1 MKDLL
6 ESLRDVDFRVR
17 KEAVIELKKLNHN
30 EGITLL
36 IEALGDDNETVTR
49 EAIKALKE
57 KGDHVIPHMIEAL
70 KHTSYGVR
78 RNASKVL
85 VGLGNS
91 FLDMLLDLA
100 KTNDDDIQFW
110 ICEVISQF
118 GTKAV
123 KTLIEILES
132 DNMPRRL
139 CAISALGKTGVKEA
153 VKPLIECLSDEQ
165 WTIRRSAAAALI
177 QLGPE
182 AVKGVS
188 KLTTC
193 KAADLEFWAIQI
205 LGQIGGESAK
215 KALIEKALSDKTTVD
230 QRQVL
235 ISSLKNFDSPD
246 VIPPLIQML
255 GDENWIIRKLSA
267 DALWEVGEYGE
278 EELGRSLKSKND
290 NIRYWAC
297 KVLGELQ
304 AVQFVEEL
312 TKMMKH
318 DVTWSVRASAA
329 QALGEMGEDSCTLDL
344 VDALRDSSEY
354 VRKNALVALNKLGEV
369 KETRQKLSDEWVQD
383 YTRSIFNDLKSKKE
397 RSIEKRLQNLV
408 KDVPDF
414 PIPGI
419 VFKDITPLLMS
430 PHGISDAVR
439 LFESQL
445 RGCHV
450 DVIAGIE
457 SRGFIFGAALAQ
469 AMRCSFIPIRKKG
482 KLPGECL
489 SVSYELEY
497 GNAELEVQ
505 TGHLSGKNVVVIDDV
520 LATGGTAA
528 ATADLI
534 EQAQGRIIQMLF
546 LIELDF
552 LSGRKKLENYRV
564 ESLIKYS

>member
-430 PHGISDAVR
+430 PHSISDAVR

>member
-6 ESLRDVDFRVR
+6 DRMRDVDFRVR
-17 KEAVIELKKLNHN
+17 KEAVLELKELKSN

-49 EAIKALKE
+49 EAVRALKDQ
-57 KGDHVIPHMIEAL
+57 GDHVIPHMIEAL
-70 KHTSYGVR
+70 KHTSYSVR

-123 KTLIEILES
+123 KTLIEVLES

-153 VKPLIECLSDEQ
+153 VKPLIDCLSDSH
-165 WTIRRSAAAALI
+165 WTIRRSAASALI

-193 KAADLEFWAIQI
+193 KVADLEFWAIQI
-205 LGQIGGESAK
+205 LGQIGGESSK
-215 KALIEKALSDKTTVD
+215 KALIEKALSEKTTID

-278 EELGRSLKSKND
+278 DELGRSLKSKND

-304 AVQFVEEL
+304 AVQFVGEL
-312 TKMMKH
+312 TKIMKH

-329 QALGEMGEDSCTLDL
+329 QALGEIGEDSCTLDL

-397 RSIEKRLQNLV
+397 RSMEKRLRSLV

-430 PHGISDAVR
+430 PHGISDTVR

-489 SVSYELEY
+489 NVSYDLEY
-497 GNAELEVQ
+497 GSAELEVQ

-528 ATADLI
+528 ATAELI
-534 EQAQGRIIQMLF
+534 EKAQGRIIQMLF

-552 LSGRKKLENYRV
+552 LAGRSKLNNYRI
-564 ESLIKYS
+564 ESIIKYS

>member
-6 ESLRDVDFRVR
+6 ERLRDVDFRVR
-17 KEAVIELKKLNHN
+17 KEAVLELKQLTDS
-30 EGITLL
+30 ESIALL
-36 IEALGDDNETVTR
+36 VEALGDDNETVTR
-49 EAIKALKE
+49 EAVRALKDR
-57 KGDHVIPHMIEAL
+57 GDKIIPHMIEAL
-70 KHTSYGVR
+70 KHTSYSVR

-85 VGLGNS
+85 VALGNS

-118 GTKAV
+118 GSKAV
-123 KTLIEILES
+123 KTLIEVLES

-153 VKPLIECLSDEQ
+153 VKPLLECLSDEH
-165 WTIRRSAAAALI
+165 WTIRRSAATALV

-193 KAADLEFWAIQI
+193 KVADLEFWAIQI
-205 LGQIGGESAK
+205 LGQIGGETAK
-215 KALIEKALSDKTTVD
+215 KTLIEKALAENTTVD

-235 ISSLKNFDSPD
+235 VTSLKNFESFD

-255 GDENWIIRKLSA
+255 GDENWIIRKMAA
-267 DALWEVGEYGE
+267 DALWEVGEHGE
-278 EELGRSLKSKND
+278 DEIGRSLKSKND
-290 NIRYWAC
+290 NIRFWAC

-304 AVQFVEEL
+304 AVQFVAEL
-312 TKMMKH
+312 TKIMKH

-329 QALGEMGEDSCTLDL
+329 QALGEIGEDSCTLDL

-369 KETRQKLSDEWVQD
+369 KETRQKLSEEWVQD
-383 YTRSIFNDLKSKKE
+383 YTRSIFNDLKSRKE
-397 RSIEKRLQNLV
+397 RSISKRLQGLI

-414 PIPGI
+414 PIPGVI
-419 VFKDITPLLMS
+419 FKDITPLLMS
-430 PHGISDAVR
+430 PHGISDVVR
-439 LFESQL
+439 SFESQL
-445 RGCHV
+445 RGCQV

-457 SRGFIFGAALAQ
+457 SRGFILGSALAQ

-482 KLPGECL
+482 KLPGECID
-489 SVSYELEY
+489 VSYDLEY
-497 GNAELEVQ
+497 GSAQLEVQ
-505 TGHLSGKNVVVIDDV
+505 TGHLAGKNVVIVDDV

-528 ATADLI
+528 ATASLV
-534 EQAQGRIIQMLF
+534 EKAQGRIIQMLF

-552 LSGRKKLENYRV
+552 LSGRDKLQTYRV
-564 ESLIKYS
+564 DSIIHYS

>member
-6 ESLRDVDFRVR
+6 ERLRDVDFRVR
-17 KEAVIELKKLNHN
+17 KEAVIELKDIPDGDSL
-30 EGITLL
+30 TLL
-36 IEALGDDNETVTR
+36 VEALSDENETVTR
-49 EAIKALKE
+49 EAIRILKD
-57 KGDHVIPHMIEAL
+57 KGDSVIPQMIMAL

-123 KTLIEILES
+123 KTLIEVMEGG
-132 DNMPRRL
+132 NMPRKL

-153 VKPLIECLSDEQ
+153 VKPLLNCLSDCN
-165 WTIRRSAAAALI
+165 WTIRRSAAAALVK
-177 QLGPE
+177 LGPE
-182 AVKGVS
+182 AVKGVA
-188 KLTTC
+188 KLTQC
-193 KAADLEFWAIQI
+193 KTPDLEFWAIQI
-205 LGQIGGESAK
+205 LGQIGGDSAR
-215 KALIEKALSDKTTVD
+215 KALIDKTLAENTTVD
-230 QRQVL
+230 QKQVL
-235 ISSLKNFDSPD
+235 ISALKNFESSE
-246 VIPPLIQML
+246 VIPPLVQML

-267 DALWEVGEYGE
+267 DALWEVGEYGQ
-278 EELGRSLKSKND
+278 EELARSLKSKND
-290 NIRYWAC
+290 NIRYWTC

-304 AVQFVEEL
+304 AVQYTSEL
-312 TKMMKH
+312 VKIMKH

-329 QALGEMGEDSCTLDL
+329 QALGEIGEESSTLDL

-354 VRKNALVALNKLGEV
+354 VRKNALIALNKLGEV
-369 KETRQKLSDEWVQD
+369 KEVRQKVSDEWVQEF
-383 YTRSIFNDLKSKKE
+383 TRSIFSDLKSKKE
-397 RSIEKRLQNLV
+397 RGITTRIRALI

-414 PIPGI
+414 PKPGVI
-419 VFKDITPLLMS
+419 FKDISPLLMS
-430 PHGISDAVR
+430 AHGISDVVK
-439 LFESQL
+439 LFESNL
-445 RGCHV
+445 RGYKI

-469 AMRCSFIPIRKKG
+469 VMRCSFIPIRKKG
-482 KLPGECL
+482 KLPGKCI

-505 TGHLSGKNVVVIDDV
+505 TGYLKGKNVVVVDDV

-528 ATADLI
+528 AAAKLL
-534 EQAQGRIIQMLF
+534 EEAEGRIIQMLF

-552 LSGRKKLENYRV
+552 LLGRQKLNNHRI
-564 ESLIKYS
+564 ESILHYS